1 MATLHQADDA
11 TTAFNRFGLGARFDL
26 SVESRAAI
34 AADPK
39 AYLNAALRPEIA
51 LLKGEGLDDT
61 KTNLVAVF
69 EQQQEKKMARDAFA
83 AQMQPNQPQ
92 MTNGAPQPS
101 AMQDGKPAQK
111 QDAKP
116 IPVQRDV
123 FLTEAQA
130 RYQKAF
136 ADESGLIE
144 RLVWFWSN
152 HFAISVAKGQPA
164 MITAGSF
171 EREAIRPYI
180 LGKFTD
186 MLHAVEQHPTML
198 FFLDNRDSIGPN
210 SKAGQRRQK
219 GLNENLAREIME
231 LHTLGVNGGYTQD
244 DVTNL
249 ARIITGWTFAGLNNK
264 AEPGVFTFN
273 PNAHEPGTPKVLG
286 KIYAQQGLAQGEA
299 ALKDLAKSPATARHL
314 AFKFAKHFVSDQP
327 LQQLVDKLA
336 KVFIDSDGDLKA
348 LTVALVD
355 DESAWST
362 LPTKLRTPQ
371 EFLMAT
377 SRALNLA
384 PEKPQPL
391 IRALNEMGQPL
402 WKPTGPNG
410 FSDEASTWASPEG
423 LKVRLSY
430 AALMAKQSQVPGNPT
445 DVANTIL
452 GDRASQDTRQAIA
465 RAESKQQ
472 GLALLLMSPEFQ
484 RR

>member
-1 MATLHQADDA
+1 MAVPRDA
-11 TTAFNRFGLGARFDL
+11 TTALSRFGLGARFDL
-26 SVESRAAI
+26 GAAGRAAI

-39 AYLNAALRPEIA
+39 AYLKANLKPEAA

-61 KTNLVAVF
+61 KTNLIAVF
-69 EQQQEKKMARDAFA
+69 EQQQEKKMARQA
-83 AQMQPNQPQ
+83 AASQMQPSQPQ
-92 MTNGAPQPS
+92 MNTAMASPT
-101 AMQDGKPAQK
+101 AMQDGKYIQV
-111 QDAKP
+111 QDAKSM
-116 IPVQRDV
+116 PVQRDV
-123 FLTEAQA
+123 FLAEAQA

-136 ADESGLIE
+136 ADESGFIE

-152 HFAISVAKGQPA
+152 HFAVSVAKGQPA

-180 LGKFTD
+180 LGKFAG

-231 LHTLGVNGGYTQD
+231 LHTLGVNGGYTQA

-249 ARIITGWTFAGLNNK
+249 ARIITGWTFPGLNSNK

-273 PNAHEPGTPKVLG
+273 PNTHEPGSPKVLG
-286 KIYAQQGLAQGEA
+286 KIYAQQGLEQGEA
-299 ALKDLAKSPATARHL
+299 ALRDLATSPATAKHL

-327 LQQLVDKLA
+327 PQPLVDRLV
-336 KVFIDSDGDLKA
+336 KVFMESGGDLHA
-348 LTVALVD
+348 LTVALID
-355 DESAWST
+355 DDTAWST
-362 LPTKLRTPQ
+362 PPTKLRTPQ
-371 EFLMAT
+371 EFLIAA
-377 SRALNLA
+377 SRALNLP
-384 PEKPQPL
+384 PEKPQPVM
-391 IRALNEMGQPL
+391 RALNELGQPL
-402 WKPTGPNG
+402 WKPSGPNG
-410 FSDEASTWASPEG
+410 FSDETATWASPEG

-445 DVANTIL
+445 DMTNIIL
-452 GDRASQDTRQAIA
+452 ADAASQDTRQAIA